1 MDICVFGQRATDSRT
16 KGVVILNLLLVWT
29 LLKRSVYFLYAH
41 THPFILKNL
50 IIYKTPESKLF
61 LTVRVHECFSCLLLK
76 PKHINILNH
85 FNDIHI
91 YIREICFLFINRHN
105 QTICRL
111 ARSFC
116 FVCVCFSPFSFALKS
131 SNCHISVKS
140 LERRV
145 FFTITIKL
153 L

>member
-1 MDICVFGQRATDSRT
+1 MDICLFDQRATDSRT

-91 YIREICFLFINRHN
+91 YKGNMLSVYQSPQPNHLQIGSLIFL
-105 QTICRL
+105 
-111 ARSFC
+111 
-116 FVCVCFSPFSFALKS
+116 CVCFSPFSFALKS